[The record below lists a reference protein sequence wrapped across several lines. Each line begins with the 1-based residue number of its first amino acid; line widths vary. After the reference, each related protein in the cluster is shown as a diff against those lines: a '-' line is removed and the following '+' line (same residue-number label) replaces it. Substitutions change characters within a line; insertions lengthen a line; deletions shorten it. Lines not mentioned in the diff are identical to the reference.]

1 MQITTEQIK
10 ELRDQTGISV
20 MQCKKAL
27 EEAGGDMEKALMV
40 LKKKSSDISA
50 KKADREA
57 ADGIVVVKKENGKG
71 VILILNC
78 ETDFVAKNSDFV
90 ALAEAL
96 ANKALVEGIPAV
108 QAAAKDMIDPVV
120 QKIGENLRLGEIT
133 ELTGAVLGS
142 YVHDGKPG
150 VLVSLSGGDETLGK
164 DIAMHI
170 AAMKPE
176 YLKKEDIPEEKRKL
190 ATEMFETEVNASDK
204 PAEIKVKMLAG
215 KIDTF
220 FKEQTLL
227 EQPFIKNPD
236 TTISGLLK
244 NAGNVTL
251 NGFIRYSVGK

>member
-1 MQITTEQIK
+1 MITTEQIK
-10 ELRDQTGISV
+10 ELRDQTGVSV

-40 LKKKSSDISA
+40 LKKKSSDIAA
-50 KKADREA
+50 KKSDREA
-57 ADGIVVVKKENGKG
+57 AEGVVVIKKSAGKG
-71 VILILNC
+71 IILTLNC

-90 ALAEAL
+90 DLANVLADKALAD
-96 ANKALVEGIPAV
+96 GIDAMKTASV
-108 QAAAKDMIDPVV
+108 DMINPVV
-120 QKIGENLRLGEIT
+120 QKIGENIRLGDVA
-133 ELTGAVLGS
+133 ELSGAVMGS
-142 YVHDGKPG
+142 YVHDGKSG

-204 PAEIKVKMLAG
+204 PAEIKAKMLQG

-227 EQPFIKNPD
+227 EQPFVKNPD
-236 TTISGLLK
+236 TTINGLLQK
-244 NAGNVTL
+244 AGNVTIS
-251 NGFIRYSVGK
+251 NFIRYTIGK